1 MKKDKINLS
10 LLGSMLGCLGP
21 RSLSLRGNTQTKG
34 LVLPPPSVDVL
45 MLSINYNYSFFNS
58 KSIVLK
64 IEINTRYLT
73 LLMSVDLLYITKCTA
88 SLLLLC
94 AAWLLAA
101 LRSVEVLF
109 RLTVAK
115 RMGGKS
121 M

>member
-10 LLGSMLGCLGP
+10 LLGSKLGCLGP

-73 LLMSVDLLYITKCTA
+73 FANVC
-88 SLLLLC
+88 
-94 AAWLLAA
+94 
-101 LRSVEVLF
+101 
-109 RLTVAK
+109 
-115 RMGGKS
+115 
-121 M
+121 